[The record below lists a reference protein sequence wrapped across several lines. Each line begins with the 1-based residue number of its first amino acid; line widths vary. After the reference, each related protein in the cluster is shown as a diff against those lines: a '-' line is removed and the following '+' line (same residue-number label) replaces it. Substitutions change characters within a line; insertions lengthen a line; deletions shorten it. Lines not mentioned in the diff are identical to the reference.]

1 MSSAQ
6 SNDYTGRPVRVLV
19 IGAGARG
26 EIYSRYALAH
36 PELMQVVAVAE
47 PRDTY
52 RQQFV
57 AQHGISP
64 KTCLPTGS
72 RP

>member
-6 SNDYTGRPVRVLV
+6 PNDYTGRPVRVLV

-36 PELMQVVAVAE
+36 PELMHVVAVAE